1 MKINV
6 LKDKN
11 GKVIATFEKAVG
23 HAHDAPSVAPVLE
36 EGHKVDEMEVEDN
49 YKADLKAFYHK
60 HG

>member
-6 LKDKN
+6 LKDKK

-23 HAHDAPSVAPVLE
+23 DAPSVAPVLE
-36 EGHKVDEMEVEDN
+36 EGHKVEEMDVDPN
-49 YKADLKAFYHK
+49 YKADLKAFYQK